1 MDKNK
6 SGNIYRIIC
15 IVLLIILIGVVATW
29 GYKIIVENGANNK
42 YVEIQNTVNSVSGQ
56 DDNSIS
62 EVDET
67 EEVFEEETETESEE
81 LVYSL
86 PEIPQKNL
94 DWESLSKENEDIYAW
109 IYIPGTLVDYPI
121 VQHPTDDS
129 YYLNHN
135 IDGSYG
141 KPGCIY
147 TEKIN
152 SKDFTNYN
160 TVIYGHNMKNGDMFG
175 SLHDYEDNTFFE
187 ENPYVYVYTK
197 ENVFVY
203 EIFAAYIA
211 SNAHILNTNDFS
223 TQEGFAEYLD
233 NVVYNKNSVGNF
245 KTGSK
250 VSSDNRI
257 ITLSTCTSASNQRWL
272 VQAVL
277 VN

>member
-29 GYKIIVENGANNK
+29 GYKIIVENRANNK

-67 EEVFEEETETESEE
+67 EEVFEEETENESEE
-81 LVYSL
+81 LVYTL

-129 YYLNHN
+129 YYLNS
-135 IDGSYG
+135 DSYEY
-141 KPGCIY
+141 KKLNSTIKDDEQIY
-147 TEKIN
+147 RFSDYGIQE
-152 SKDFTNYN
+152 SKAGISFTLKANMGTWENRVPYIKDSFGIRRITPCECLALLGFPEEFCFPN
-160 TVIYGHNMKNGDMFG
+160 TITIGD
-175 SLHDYEDNTFFE
+175 
-187 ENPYVYVYTK
+187 
-197 ENVFVY
+197 
-203 EIFAAYIA
+203 AYKQ
-211 SNAHILNTNDFS
+211 T
-223 TQEGFAEYLD
+223 G
-233 NVVYNKNSVGNF
+233 NSVCVPII
-245 KTGSK
+245 KRIADQIK
-250 VSSDNRI
+250 VHLIGEIN
-257 ITLSTCTSASNQRWL
+257 
-272 VQAVL
+272 
-277 VN
+277 

>member
-29 GYKIIVENGANNK
+29 GYKIIVENRANNK

-81 LVYSL
+81 LVYTL

-175 SLHDYEDNTFFE
+175 SLHDYEDNTLFE

-245 KTGSK
+245 KTDSK